1 MRVKAISGHPVL
13 KSHACLS
20 PRRGKVP
27 SRCQWQKKHSCLSP
41 RRGKVP
47 SRCQRQKKHSCLSP
61 RRGEVSRSDGEGP
74 LLTEGLSPDPQRL
87 SPLRRFRAIPPLAF
101 GVGKTR
107 NALQAEPRGYFSL
120 DICRNSHYNKQA
132 LRGVAQLVARMVRD
146 HEAASSSL
154 ATPTKKD
161 GPPNGGP
168 SFLVGVARTLGLRP
182 HNIKP
187 CAAWFGE
194 KRPAAAG
201 GRRRQAAFCAAVE
214 KHEELRKPE
223 VFFAFPQA
231 GAKR

>member
-1 MRVKAISGHPVL
+1 MNTHPCLPCVRGGVAAR
-13 KSHACLS
+13 SHAS
-20 PRRGKVP
+20 AV
-27 SRCQWQKKHSCLSP
+27 
-41 RRGKVP
+41 
-47 SRCQRQKKHSCLSP
+47 
-61 RRGEVSRSDGEGP
+61 
-74 LLTEGLSPDPQRL
+74 TEGLSPGPQCLAISGAFARGQ
-87 SPLRRFRAIPPLAF
+87 SPPRFRRVRAVPI
-101 GVGKTR
+101 R
-107 NALQAEPRGYFSL
+107 DFSL

-168 SFLVGVARTLGLRP
+168 SFLAGVARTLDLRP

-214 KHEELRKPE
+214 KHEELLAPAASGR
-223 VFFAFPQA
+223 
-231 GAKR
+231 